1 MLLIKFD
8 DNLKELAN
16 TVREERKHH
25 KTCLSAQDNIDMNLL
40 IKEIID
46 TNTYQ
51 KDYENITSALL
62 FKQVDYNEAKT
73 VLDEIIKEEIFK
85 KS

>member
-1 MLLIKFD
+1 
-8 DNLKELAN
+8 
-16 TVREERKHH
+16 
-25 KTCLSAQDNIDMNLL
+25 MNLL

-46 TNTYQ
+46 TNAYQ

-62 FKQVDYNEAKT
+62 FKQVEYNEAKT

>member
-1 MLLIKFD
+1 
-8 DNLKELAN
+8 
-16 TVREERKHH
+16 
-25 KTCLSAQDNIDMNLL
+25 MNLL

-46 TNTYQ
+46 TNAYQ

-62 FKQVDYNEAKT
+62 FKQVEYNEAKT

-85 KS
+85 KSWSRTIISRIILI